1 MVDIMLLSIY
11 YGGLNMVSS
20 EGLARECQGSA
31 FCTRS
36 PGLLFGEGRLRVDN
50 RSRDKHL
57 NNHWLSESGCV
68 GN

>member
-11 YGGLNMVSS
+11 YRGLNMITS

-31 FCTRS
+31 FCARS

-50 RSRDKHL
+50 RSWDKRL
-57 NNHWLSESGCV
+57 DDYWLSVSGCV